1 MNAYNDNPTYY
12 QRTIEIKPIIESNRE
27 ILTTIEYNIQKI
39 YSQKIVSKKS
49 ILGQGTMHTVC
60 AIGKIDISK
69 DQELYLALRQ
79 RYKYH
84 LTNQYPLAYELG
96 AFEAAYLQ
104 GRNPPYFVCAIRTKI
119 KEQDVYAMITE
130 DLSLGKKVDIIDGP
144 NHETC
149 WVRTEN
155 YRELRFIDP
164 EDYTEENQ
172 ILGEKYIQEQSII
185 DLTALL
191 KRR

>member
-1 MNAYNDNPTYY
+1 MNIDNNNLTYY
-12 QRTIEIKPIIESNRE
+12 QRTLQIKPIIESDKK
-27 ILTTIEYNIQKI
+27 ILTTIENSIHKI

-49 ILGQGTMHTVC
+49 MLGQGTAHTVC
-60 AIGKIDISK
+60 TIGKIGIPHN
-69 DQELYLALRQ
+69 QELYLALRQ
-79 RYKYH
+79 RYEYH
-84 LTNQYPLAYELG
+84 ITSQYPLAYELG
-96 AFEAAYLQ
+96 AFEAAFFE

-119 KEQDVYAMITE
+119 KEQDIYAMITE
-130 DLSLGKKVDIIDGP
+130 DLSLGKKADTIEGP

-155 YRELRFIDP
+155 NRELRFIDP

-172 ILGEKYIQEQSII
+172 ILGEKYIQEESII
-185 DLTALL
+185 DLTTLL